1 MHHKWRSYDVW
12 FLRCKAWESFLSFC
26 TTTQKIKILKK
37 WKQGA
42 KLSSFYI
49 STPKIMIIHYIL
61 YTMFRRDRC
70 NCYFSFWAIFC
81 HHPTNTWDIIIYTSA
96 PKIMIIDHM
105 IYCSWGMACDT
116 CNCYFLIWAIFCNNP
131 KYQNLKKNKMPRD
144 IIILHMC
151 TKNVVKFLRYGAW

>member
-1 MHHKWRSYDVW
+1 MTEFFVILYHNPENQNLVKMKT
-12 FLRCKAWESFLSFC
+12 RCEVV
-26 TTTQKIKILKK
+26 IILHEYTKNHDHTLYIIHYVPEVRCVTD
-37 WKQGA
+37 A
-42 KLSSFYI
+42 IVIFHFRLFFAITLLIPEISSFY
-49 STPKIMIIHYIL
+49 
-61 YTMFRRDRC
+61 
-70 NCYFSFWAIFC
+70 
-81 HHPTNTWDIIIYTSA
+81 TSV

-144 IIILHMC
+144 IIIIHMC